1 MDRST
6 APIATAHA
14 QCVRSKL
21 LASTC
26 GLLMLA
32 GCAGGV
38 SRQDVAGFDADLA
51 RGNYPGA
58 AQLAIASGQIAPD
71 GKSNNLAW
79 SLNAGAALVYAGE
92 PSHAV
97 QVLDGAEQ
105 LMTTRDVS
113 NFGNTQYDYATYD
126 GIMVNTYKALAFLG
140 TGNKADARVE
150 FNRVGDRQA
159 RAEREFAEQKAKL
172 DAQAQRRAAGNFD
185 LNGAIQSA
193 QNDQT
198 YRAVQAELGQYA
210 NYKPFINPAASYLRA
225 IYLLNNADTASDFE
239 TARSELKRVADMTG
253 PSPAVQAD
261 LALATAGKKGSK
273 PYTWVVFE
281 DGQAPTFAQYNIT
294 FPVPVVGR
302 GGHVGS
308 GVVTVAM
315 PRMVFHAPAA
325 PCVDIVG
332 GGAQTSTT
340 PIGDFDRV
348 MASEFSRRQPAIMTR
363 MVLEA
368 VLKAGLQTAASQTG
382 NGLLQL
388 AAVVVSNVST
398 ADTRSWTALPKG
410 FQAARV
416 DAPKDG
422 MVHLRIDG
430 GVDLGNIPMPPDQ
443 ASIVYVKELASGGK
457 PSIQVF
463 RL

>member
-193 QNDQT
+193 GGAGRTRAIRELQT
-198 YRAVQAELGQYA
+198 I
-210 NYKPFINPAASYLRA
+210 YKPSGKL
-225 IYLLNNADTASDFE
+225 
-239 TARSELKRVADMTG
+239 
-253 PSPAVQAD
+253 PSRD
-261 LALATAGKKGSK
+261 LSAQQCRYGQRFRRGAQRIEAG
-273 PYTWVVFE
+273 
-281 DGQAPTFAQYNIT
+281 
-294 FPVPVVGR
+294 
-302 GGHVGS
+302 GGHDRS
-308 GVVTVAM
+308 Q
-315 PRMVFHAPAA
+315 PR
-325 PCVDIVG
+325 
-332 GGAQTSTT
+332 GA
-340 PIGDFDRV
+340 
-348 MASEFSRRQPAIMTR
+348 SRSCSCDSRKEG
-363 MVLEA
+363 LEA
-368 VLKAGLQTAASQTG
+368 I
-382 NGLLQL
+382 
-388 AAVVVSNVST
+388 
-398 ADTRSWTALPKG
+398 
-410 FQAARV
+410 
-416 DAPKDG
+416 
-422 MVHLRIDG
+422 HLGR
-430 GVDLGNIPMPPDQ
+430 
-443 ASIVYVKELASGGK
+443 
-457 PSIQVF
+457 F
-463 RL
+463 